1 MASDYEGWKPAG
13 KLGRGMHS
21 RVGGLDFETIPWKP
35 VKMARKG
42 REVGKLLR
50 DEYYTCAFCKGTG
63 ERPKGSKCPACRGGG
78 EVRLNPPSVGC
89 AFCNGTGEKEPRSQV
104 TCLVCKGKGKVSVV
118 EPVKICYTCNG
129 KGRVLGSALYCMTCK
144 GKGVVA
150 ARGKV
155 DETTG
160 ETRPFMSRPSGTA
173 RDIADVI
180 YQQGGQAH
188 YQHIARQIR
197 ISSPAYVESIC
208 EQMTE
213 KGYLE
218 KLSRGVYALSPNC
231 EGLMQE
237 QEEKQRGALS
247 ADEAKILNT
256 IVMAE
261 DDEELKSMDIA
272 KKTGL
277 KLADVNKICNKK
289 LGEQDFINISLS
301 GKIDLTEKGLRAIE
315 YFFGQEELEQNQ
327 ATDLEYELP
336 EEEEGVKHKDEQW
349 ENIEN
354 LKEYKI

>member
-1 MASDYEGWKPAG
+1 MANDYDGWKPAG
-13 KLGRGMHS
+13 KSARAVHQ

-35 VKMARKG
+35 VKMARRG

-78 EVRLNPPSVGC
+78 EVRLNPPSVTC

-104 TCLVCKGKGKVSVV
+104 TCLVCKGKGKISVV
-118 EPVKICYTCNG
+118 EPVKICTTCNG

-144 GKGVVA
+144 GKGVVLS
-150 ARGKV
+150 RGKV
-155 DETTG
+155 GEG

-173 RDIADVI
+173 GDIVDVI
-180 YQQGGQAH
+180 YLQDGQAH

-197 ISSPAYVESIC
+197 ISTPAYVESIC

-218 KLSRGVYALSPNC
+218 KISRGVYALSSNC
-231 EGLMQE
+231 EALMQE
-237 QEEKQRGALS
+237 KEEKDRESLS

-301 GKIDLTEKGLRAIE
+301 GKIDLTEKGIRALE
-315 YFFGQEELEQNQ
+315 YIFAQEELEQSQ
-327 ATDLEYELP
+327 ADDSEYDLP
-336 EEEEGVKHKDEQW
+336 
-349 ENIEN
+349 
-354 LKEYKI
+354 